1 MKLNRLI
8 NNANIIL
15 NTNNLQRNLLPR
27 NPSILSLSNN
37 NDNNKSN
44 LSLTTNASVNKIN
57 SPRNY
62 ANEILTS
69 PKSNIHNNINFDKN
83 MSRCGSMALLSP
95 ISSRMKKYQLKIIDE
110 ADDIL
115 KNRNKN
121 KNININNIKKYSK
134 YPNIKFKKDISLKNY
149 IISLLQEKRTEI
161 NEKERL
167 MNNALK
173 EFSTQFNIDYKT
185 FIEYV
190 DDVRK
195 KQKILDDLVNKLKIE
210 RKSKEKILNEAM
222 FEYKRLEDYSEKM
235 LKMIYTSNIYAIFFH
250 KVFDIPFNYNKLPE
264 LNRNIN
270 FEKIIDIL
278 VDIYET
284 KDKNVPLPSILKD
297 ENVLTQK
304 YTEMEN
310 IILHCMLNRDIII
323 KEINNNKEIYER
335 ELKILENSYKEYQKD
350 LLYIKEDMNIIK
362 KSMKYLKVK
371 SSNEIDDY
379 IDYIIE
385 LGKEINDKIPIKNIK
400 NNNGYVLYCRN
411 ILLTMEETEI
421 NINKYINEIEAIL
434 NYGEKN
440 DQNLVQNCIIEIKRI
455 NKRENQLR
463 LKRKQ
468 EELEKEKNIRYMK
481 RAQRIIVKGRQASPI
496 FPLIKHVHKIK
507 KINLKKNDNE
517 IECIYSV
524 TDEED

>member
-27 NPSILSLSNN
+27 NPSILSSSNN

-44 LSLTTNASVNKIN
+44 LSLTTNASVIKIN

-83 MSRCGSMALLSP
+83 MSRCDSMALLSP

-115 KNRNKN
+115 KNRNQN

-134 YPNIKFKKDISLKNY
+134 FPNIKFKKDISLKNY

-222 FEYKRLEDYSEKM
+222 FEYKRL
-235 LKMIYTSNIYAIFFH
+235 F
-250 KVFDIPFNYNKLPE
+250 
-264 LNRNIN
+264 
-270 FEKIIDIL
+270 
-278 VDIYET
+278 
-284 KDKNVPLPSILKD
+284 
-297 ENVLTQK
+297 
-304 YTEMEN
+304 
-310 IILHCMLNRDIII
+310 
-323 KEINNNKEIYER
+323 
-335 ELKILENSYKEYQKD
+335 
-350 LLYIKEDMNIIK
+350 
-362 KSMKYLKVK
+362 
-371 SSNEIDDY
+371 
-379 IDYIIE
+379 
-385 LGKEINDKIPIKNIK
+385 
-400 NNNGYVLYCRN
+400 
-411 ILLTMEETEI
+411 
-421 NINKYINEIEAIL
+421 
-434 NYGEKN
+434 
-440 DQNLVQNCIIEIKRI
+440 
-455 NKRENQLR
+455 
-463 LKRKQ
+463 
-468 EELEKEKNIRYMK
+468 
-481 RAQRIIVKGRQASPI
+481 
-496 FPLIKHVHKIK
+496 
-507 KINLKKNDNE
+507 
-517 IECIYSV
+517 
-524 TDEED
+524 